1 MESLY
6 EIRDHKNDVLK
17 NQGYDYTNTLMNRTL
32 SNYLFRNEKVA
43 GYLQKL
49 NAIMVYY
56 LNSVKTIR
64 VFYNFTVPKNY
75 QKIN

>member
-1 MESLY
+1 MASLY
-6 EIRDHKNDVLK
+6 DIRDSKNDRLK
-17 NQGYDYTNTLMNRTL
+17 NLGYDYSNTLLTRTL

-49 NAIMVYY
+49 NAIMVNY

-64 VFYNFTVPKNY
+64 VFFNYTVPKNY